1 MSSLE
6 ETASETESDR
16 YNSENEEYQIEVEA
30 ADCVFEPDESSTQ
43 EPYADEPIANAE
55 WLANYRKE
63 QEENDQLEKE
73 LQQRLENAVPVGEC
87 ECYCCKELEGC
98 CEALTSEIVQ
108 EDLEEGQELLCIT
121 EHPGFRPVCLEK
133 WSLRLASGK
142 YRTKAKQ
149 AYKKTG
155 SEERYN
161 GADANVHVV
170 DDDTDNGADAQL
182 SKQLKHKMT
191 KQVNETVKAH
201 KEGL

>member
-87 ECYCCKELEGC
+87 LTNISECYCCKELEGC

-155 SEERYN
+155 SEERYLR
-161 GADANVHVV
+161 AIAYRESTNVKL
-170 DDDTDNGADAQL
+170 T
-182 SKQLKHKMT
+182 HKLT
-191 KQVNETVKAH
+191 CRCSVF
-201 KEGL
+201 